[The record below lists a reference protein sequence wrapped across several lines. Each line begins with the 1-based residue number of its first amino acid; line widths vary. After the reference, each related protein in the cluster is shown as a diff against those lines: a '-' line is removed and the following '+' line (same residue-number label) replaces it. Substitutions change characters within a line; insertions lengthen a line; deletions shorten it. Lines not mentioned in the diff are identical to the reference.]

1 MRLQLWRRRVW
12 PVETVDS
19 AIRCSKLSKSLCPLR
34 LDLDFI
40 VSSNLLVFRR
50 REPQRKGSQPD
61 SRRTGEIFGKFIS
74 PIANCNSTP
83 SGSQAKRKLVRQK
96 ENRCTKESE
105 EAYGLAYG
113 LSYLCPDQFTLALS
127 ACHVFGEFYSTSGYA
142 VHHPTVPSDL
152 LW

>member
-1 MRLQLWRRRVW
+1 LRLQLWRRRVS

-105 EAYGLAYG
+105 EAYLPRSCLRTV
-113 LSYLCPDQFTLALS
+113 LSLSGAVYLGIVSLPRFRRILFYFRICS
-127 ACHVFGEFYSTSGYA
+127 A
-142 VHHPTVPSDL
+142 PSDRSE
-152 LW
+152 